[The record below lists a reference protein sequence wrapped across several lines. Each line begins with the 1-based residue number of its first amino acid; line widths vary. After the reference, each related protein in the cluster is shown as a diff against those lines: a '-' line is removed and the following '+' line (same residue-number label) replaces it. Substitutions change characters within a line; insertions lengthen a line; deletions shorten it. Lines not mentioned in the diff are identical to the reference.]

1 MQNTFLS
8 LKVIFRLNKKNMYD
22 YNAIPSNGPVLAFH
36 MFVFP
41 ALIRFFCEC
50 NQHLLLDY
58 SFVVL
63 SVV

>member
-1 MQNTFLS
+1 MFLP
-8 LKVIFRLNKKNMYD
+8 LKAIFRLNKKNI
-22 YNAIPSNGPVLAFH
+22 YNTIPSNGPVLAVR

-41 ALIRFFCEC
+41 ALIHCCCEC

-63 SVV
+63 SVA